1 MSTLSQRAAS
11 VALGQR
17 PSPNDGHGKLGRDE
31 MHRHSPLTTVRFERE
46 IIGKPWQTRVR
57 SQQQQ
62 RTDTVQ
68 KVDPASFVT
77 TLTQKTHFLRFL
89 WRQLKKVSCPLSAAL
104 GNAAIEYPGTMNK
117 ISYTFVRRI

>member
-46 IIGKPWQTRVR
+46 IIEKPWQTRVR

-68 KVDPASFVT
+68 KVDPRFIRNDPYTENPFSPFSVET
-77 TLTQKTHFLRFL
+77 TEKGKLPAVCCAGKRCH
-89 WRQLKKVSCPLSAAL
+89 
-104 GNAAIEYPGTMNK
+104 
-117 ISYTFVRRI
+117 